1 MSVRFGRT
9 QASVLLVN
17 YAGYPSSPNSLMQDN
32 GLASLAAKLKAA
44 GHRVKILDY
53 ATVDTMRRLVPPSAQ
68 ERLSRIL
75 STFEEG
81 AQYPG

>member
-1 MSVRFGRT
+1 MSIRVGRT
-9 QASVLLVN
+9 QASVLLIN
-17 YAGYPSSPNSLMQDN
+17 YAGYPSSPNSLMPDN

-44 GHRVKILDY
+44 GHRVKIIDY

-68 ERLSRIL
+68 EKLSRIL
-75 STFEEG
+75 STFFKS